1 MNEYADMYDLFTDW
15 LIWFVF
21 GTLSAYLLFSLMEYF
36 YGREN

>member
-15 LIWFVF
+15 LIWFVL
-21 GTLSAYLLFSLMEYF
+21 GTLAAYFLFSLMEYF